1 MQGFWDVATWHPSLW
16 KNIKKNYGNESFLY
30 KRLWF
35 AGKFQHI
42 WADEFPYPSLKSK
55 RVRQSEW
62 LKSQTFGWLKRI
74 VPSCIPEV
82 DFWGWITIV
91 ASERTGKIH
100 HEFHGKIHEKSM
112 VMCSM
117 WAFRSFDPMIQWS
130 NPIFDRQQPLFLC
143 KQISVFLVVKSFLV
157 NFSGDWHKKPLRK
170 KLMEFTLKCCR
181 LVFSGKMLPQQTSPC
196 CERTIPRWK
205 SPGHFSSP
213 IVSPLY
219 HHCSC
224 WH

>member
-1 MQGFWDVATWHPSLW
+1 
-16 KNIKKNYGNESFLY
+16 
-30 KRLWF
+30 
-35 AGKFQHI
+35 
-42 WADEFPYPSLKSK
+42 
-55 RVRQSEW
+55 
-62 LKSQTFGWLKRI
+62 
-74 VPSCIPEV
+74 V
-82 DFWGWITIV
+82 DFSGWITIV

-100 HEFHGKIHEKSM
+100 HEFHWKIHEKSM

-117 WAFRSFDPMIQWS
+117 WAFRFDPMIQWS
-130 NPIFDRQQPLFLC
+130 NPIFD
-143 KQISVFLVVKSFLV
+143 KAAATVSVGDQADLRFESSSRFWWFFLVTFIKNLHEKNLWS
-157 NFSGDWHKKPLRK
+157 SP
-170 KLMEFTLKCCR
+170 TCCR

-205 SPGHFSSP
+205 SSGHFSSP